1 MALVLS
7 PWLGRGCG
15 RHARPFS
22 FGSPSLFTD
31 LVIIKVPQMQRQAS
45 CVPVQGP
52 HPAKSDVRVVQWS
65 ETVDSNIFKLR
76 LPGLKKEDLHVQV
89 EDDRTLYIS
98 YNNQPKEEPLDTVND
113 VKETKGAGEA
123 ATHTPP
129 SKEQKSGGCSFMRKF
144 KLPENA
150 DLEQIKAEVVN
161 ETLTVTVPKR
171 KSKSPV
177 TRNIEVSEGG
187 APATNPQAT
196 SSSTTPAH
204 EVMAAEKPEQ
214 PSSSDAQPSA

>member
-7 PWLGRGCG
+7 PWFGRGCG
-15 RHARPFS
+15 RRARPFR

-31 LVIIKVPQMQRQAS
+31 LVIIKVPQMQRQGS
-45 CVPVQGP
+45 CAPVQGRS
-52 HPAKSDVRVVQWS
+52 PAMSNVRFVQWS
-65 ETVDSNIFKLR
+65 ETADSNVFTLR

-98 YNNQPKEEPLDTVND
+98 YNNQPKEDSPQDAVKD
-113 VKETKGAGEA
+113 VKETKEAGEA
-123 ATHTPP
+123 ATDTSP

-171 KSKSPV
+171 KPKAPE
-177 TRNIEVSEGG
+177 TRSIEVIEGE
-187 APATNPQAT
+187 APATP
-196 SSSTTPAH
+196 SLTTPAH
-204 EVMAAEKPEQ
+204 EVKAAENSEQ
-214 PSSSDAQPSA
+214 PSSSEAQPSTSTA

>member
-7 PWLGRGCG
+7 PWFGRGCG
-15 RHARPFS
+15 RRARPFS

-45 CVPVQGP
+45 CAPVQGRQ
-52 HPAKSDVRVVQWS
+52 PAMSNVRVVQWS
-65 ETVDSNIFKLR
+65 ETADSHIFKLR

-98 YNNQPKEEPLDTVND
+98 YNNQPKEGPQDAAKG
-113 VKETKGAGEA
+113 VKESKAAGEA
-123 ATHTPP
+123 ATRTSP

-171 KSKSPV
+171 KPKSAES
-177 TRNIEVSEGG
+177 RSIEVSEGG
-187 APATNPQAT
+187 APATNPPAT
-196 SSSTTPAH
+196 SSATPAH
-204 EVMAAEKPEQ
+204 EVQAAEKSEQ
-214 PSSSDAQPSA
+214 PSPSDTQLPSA